1 MAGSVA
7 DRLRPVLLVPAE
19 AAALDVLGRNDA
31 GVLVPLYLQDGELHA
46 VFTRRRDDLRRH
58 AGEVS
63 FPGGRQDSDAE
74 DLRDTALREAQ
85 EEIGLDPAGVEL
97 VGALSP
103 TPTFATNYA
112 IYPFV
117 GMIQPGQR
125 WTPSAAEVAEVIE
138 LPLRELRAAYGRK
151 RMLRRGVPFRTD
163 VYETGGHFIWG
174 ATARILSDLLQR
186 TEPLRADGLA

>member
-1 MAGSVA
+1 LAGSVA
-7 DRLRPVLLVPAE
+7 DRLRPLLLAPAD
-19 AAALDVLGRNDA
+19 AAALDVFGRNDA

-74 DLRDTALREAQ
+74 DLRETALREAH

-112 IYPFV
+112 VYPFV

-138 LPLRELRAAYGRK
+138 LPLREVRGAYGRR

-163 VYETGGHFIWG
+163 VYETRGHFIWG

-186 TEPLRADGLA
+186 TEPLRADGLT